1 MEDEVL
7 YIDEEPKKL
16 SIIERY
22 GEDMTLN
29 SYVTNPAIARDE
41 EIKKMILALLIPDK
55 SAILVGKPGIGKT
68 AIVEGLAYRIQ
79 NGDVPDALKKF
90 KIIKINIT
98 SMLGTNTEDGN
109 EEIKLQVLVDELKQ
123 MENTILF
130 IDEIH
135 NVIGTGAQNSSLDIA
150 NMLKAGLDR
159 GSIKIIGAT
168 TTEEFNHYL
177 VRDRAFLRRFEK
189 IEVAEPTPE
198 VTVKIL
204 VGSLPR
210 IEKKTGVKFDYS
222 PFTIEKVITFMVN
235 MTSEYK
241 RMYETTS
248 RYPDVT
254 FALVSK
260 AFSYAMF
267 DNSPVVKFKHIW
279 EAVKGCQSIYP
290 DVLKKEKALFKTE
303 FANIIKE
310 ENVDVFELNN

>member
-7 YIDEEPKKL
+7 YIDDEPKKL
-16 SIIERY
+16 SMIERY

-55 SAILVGKPGIGKT
+55 SAILVGKAGIGKT

-79 NGDVPDALKKF
+79 NGDVPDVLKKF

-98 SMLGTNTEDGN
+98 SMIGTNTEDGN
-109 EEIKLQVLVDELKQ
+109 EEIKLQTLVDELKQ

-135 NVIGTGAQNSSLDIA
+135 NVIGTGAQNSSLDFA

-159 GSIKIIGAT
+159 GTIKIIGAT

-198 VTVKIL
+198 VTVKIIT
-204 VGSLPR
+204 GSLPR

-222 PFTIEKVITFMVN
+222 PFITEKIITFMVN

-267 DNSPVVKFKHIW
+267 DNSPVVRFKHIW
-279 EAVKGCQSIYP
+279 EAVKSCQSIYP
-290 DVLKKEKALFKTE
+290 DVLKKEKAAFKVE

-310 ENVDVFELNN
+310 ENVDVFELN